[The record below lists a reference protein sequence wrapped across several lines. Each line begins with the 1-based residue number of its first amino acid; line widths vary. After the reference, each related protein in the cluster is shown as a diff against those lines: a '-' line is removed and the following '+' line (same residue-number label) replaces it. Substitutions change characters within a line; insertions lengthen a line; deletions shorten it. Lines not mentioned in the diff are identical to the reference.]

1 MPRVTFV
8 LSLHGGL
15 VGGGL
20 ENQAEATKAAL
31 EERGWD
37 IEVHQPLN
45 RSLGDLV
52 HFFGTFD
59 SFWDVARQCQARG
72 VPYVCSPVFLPPVQG
87 SALRLRALRKRI
99 TDRTS
104 FRGQRKLYEQAAKL
118 FTLSAQEQR
127 NLQTYFGGHLAPFVS
142 IPNGVSEQFV
152 SATPDA
158 FRAAHPFARPVVIC
172 TGRLA
177 DRKNQLTL
185 IRAVAGLEVD
195 LVLYGPMDDEGYVAQ
210 CRAEAGLN
218 VHFLGSL
225 PPGDP
230 MLASAYAAA
239 EVFCQPSR
247 MEVLS
252 LSALEAACGGARL
265 VLSDAWGAEE
275 FFGGDAVYCP
285 SDDVA
290 RWRDAIQA
298 ALNTSQNR
306 EDQRNRYANTY
317 TWPSVAAQIEAQ
329 YRQVLASR

>member
-1 MPRVTFV
+1 VTFV

-37 IEVHQPLN
+37 IEIHQPLN

-59 SFWDVARQCQARG
+59 SYWDVARQCQVRG

-87 SALRLRALRKRI
+87 AALSLRAIRKRL
-99 TDRTS
+99 TDRTIY
-104 FRGQRKLYEQAAKL
+104 RGQRKLYQQAARL
-118 FTLSAQEQR
+118 FTLSRIEQR
-127 NLQTYFGGHLAPFVS
+127 NLRTYFGEHLAPFVP
-142 IPNGVSEQFV
+142 IPNGVSEQFA
-152 SATPDA
+152 SASPDA
-158 FRAAHPFARPVVIC
+158 FRAAHPFGRPVVIC

-177 DRKNQLTL
+177 ERKNQLSL
-185 IRAVAGLEVD
+185 IRAVAGVEVD
-195 LVLYGPMDDEGYVAQ
+195 LVLYGAMDDEGYVAQ
-210 CRAEAGLN
+210 CRAEAGSN
-218 VHFLGSL
+218 VHLLGAL

-230 MLASAYAAA
+230 MLSSAYAAA

-285 SDDVA
+285 PDDVA
-290 RWRDAIQA
+290 RWREAIQS
-298 ALNTSQNR
+298 ALARAHQR
-306 EDQRNRYANTY
+306 DDQRKRYASTY
-317 TWPSVAAQIEAQ
+317 AWPSVAAQIDAQ